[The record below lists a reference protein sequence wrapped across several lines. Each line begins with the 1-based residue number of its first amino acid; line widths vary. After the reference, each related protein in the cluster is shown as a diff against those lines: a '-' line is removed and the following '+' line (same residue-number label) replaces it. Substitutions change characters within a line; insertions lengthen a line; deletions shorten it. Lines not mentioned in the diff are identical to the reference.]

1 MDLVGDSQCCGA
13 RRIPPQGNRVT
24 AMLKDVEHMRAT
36 NDGTIEK
43 LVLLAKQNLQP
54 LYV

>member
-13 RRIPPQGNRVT
+13 RRIPPQGIAT
-24 AMLKDVEHMRAT
+24 AYAEDYVEHMRET

-43 LVLLAKQNLQP
+43 LVLLAKQNL
-54 LYV
+54 LAS